1 MNDEINGIKPLDL
14 KIVKIKY
21 PGLFPL
27 WIAIFI
33 DILGFTLII
42 PFLPF
47 FIKELTIPI
56 PELKPLF
63 DAIPYSADLA
73 LMVGLALSTNAVF
86 GFFFGPLLGSL
97 SDKYGRRPLL
107 LISQFGT
114 LAAFVMLAFSTSYEM
129 VLISRII
136 DGVFGGNFPIAK
148 AVIGDV
154 VPPKRRAPQM
164 ANVGVAH
171 VLSSLFG
178 PAMGGF
184 LFTKW
189 GIIAPGLFSA
199 FLSLITIIVT
209 FLYLEES
216 APVKRQYQSKKEN
229 IVQNIPYKP
238 TSIESEPKNQSIW
251 KNGLAIFLLI
261 QWAFHTIS
269 FMVYISNISL
279 YAAIKLNMQPDEIGL
294 YMSLSA
300 IARLI
305 IRFYVFEPTLKKLGD
320 KRTSQIGLIC
330 FVIAFSALAF
340 VQDFIQ
346 FLLVLMLVSYAASC
360 TRGVL
365 ISFQSRSVSPKEQ
378 GKMGGLNTSLD
389 NLAQMIGPLLGS
401 FILGTFGSTWFA
413 LLATLLAITA
423 FSMSF
428 RPIVFQ
434 HEAEPSQ
441 KPHH

>member
-1 MNDEINGIKPLDL
+1 MDDEINDIKPLDI
-14 KIVKIKY
+14 KIAKIKF

-27 WIAIFI
+27 WIAVFI

-47 FIKELTIPI
+47 FIKELTLPV
-56 PELKPLF
+56 PELQPIFDLF
-63 DAIPYSADLA
+63 PYSPTVA
-73 LMVGLALSTNAVF
+73 LMVGIALATNAVF
-86 GFFFGPLLGSL
+86 GFFFGPILGSL

-114 LAAFVMLAFSTSYEM
+114 LSAFVMLAFSTSYEM

-154 VPPKRRAPQM
+154 VPPKHRAPQM
-164 ANVGVAH
+164 TNVGVAH
-171 VLSSLFG
+171 VLASLFG
-178 PAMGGF
+178 PALGGF
-184 LFTKW
+184 LYTRW

-199 FLSLITIIVT
+199 CLSLLTIIVT
-209 FLYLEES
+209 FFYLKES
-216 APVKRQYQSKKEN
+216 APIKSHFQPKKEN
-229 IVQNIPYKP
+229 PIQNIPIKP
-238 TSIESEPKNQSIW
+238 TSIKPDVKSRPIW
-251 KNGLAIFLLI
+251 KNGLAMFLLI

-269 FMVYISNISL
+269 FMVYISNIAL
-279 YAAIKLNMQPDEIGL
+279 FADIRLHMKPDEIGF
-294 YMSLSA
+294 YMSLSG

-305 IRFYVFEPTLKKLGD
+305 IRFYIFEPTLKKFGD
-320 KRTSQIGLIC
+320 KRTSQIGLTC
-330 FVIAFSALAF
+330 FVIAFFAMAF
-340 VQDFIQ
+340 VQDFLQ

-360 TRGVL
+360 SRGVL
-365 ISFQSRSVSPKEQ
+365 ISFQSRSVSPKKQ

-389 NLAQMIGPLLGS
+389 NLAQIIGPLLGS

-413 LLATLLAITA
+413 MVATLLAIAA

-434 HEAEPSQ
+434 YEAKPSQ